1 MSSNLKTYMKSFLFW
16 SKIYSIGITGID
28 NHVQAVRY
36 SVYLIFFR
44 NFTDYC
50 AAKSGAKFS
59 CVIYKCVKQKM

>member
-1 MSSNLKTYMKSFLFW
+1 MSSNLKTYMKSFLCW
-16 SKIYSIGITGID
+16 SKIYSIGTTVID

-36 SVYLIFFR
+36 VYIKIFG

-50 AAKSGAKFS
+50 AAKSGAKFN